1 MWLKVGVL
9 GSFCFG
15 LDWFLFFALSNQ
27 IHPPPS
33 EWRNLATH
41 CGQADMLQFLQH
53 VDGCIFREIVAQD
66 SLYVRI

>member
-1 MWLKVGVL
+1 MFGVCFDC
-9 GSFCFG
+9 FCCKFSSIV
-15 LDWFLFFALSNQ
+15 FKNLS
-27 IHPPPS
+27 PS

-53 VDGCIFREIVAQD
+53 VDGFIFREIVAQD

>member
-1 MWLKVGVL
+1 LVEWVEYFEFVIYFSLIVIRL
-9 GSFCFG
+9 NP
-15 LDWFLFFALSNQ
+15 L
-27 IHPPPS
+27 PPSS

-53 VDGCIFREIVAQD
+53 VDASIFREIVAQD

>member
-1 MWLKVGVL
+1 MFKN
-9 GSFCFG
+9 
-15 LDWFLFFALSNQ
+15 LS
-27 IHPPPS
+27 PS

-53 VDGCIFREIVAQD
+53 VDGFIFREIVAQD

>member
-1 MWLKVGVL
+1 V
-9 GSFCFG
+9 
-15 LDWFLFFALSNQ
+15 FFVKALPVNS
-27 IHPPPS
+27 PLSS

-53 VDGCIFREIVAQD
+53 VDGFVFREIVAQD